1 MDPALGRL
9 MQAKSFPWAFFG
21 LLLLAGA
28 GTGAS
33 AQEQMSPNGVWRNPS
48 GSVEVRIEDCGPKVC
63 GRVAS
68 ANEKARADAARGGH
82 PDLIGMDLFEDFKRD
97 GPNTFRGR
105 VFAPDINRRFSGKL
119 TVQDANTIRVRGC
132 LTRNAGCR
140 SQTWTRTGP

>member
-28 GTGAS
+28 GTGTS

-140 SQTWTRTGP
+140 SQTWTRTG

>member
-1 MDPALGRL
+1 

-82 PDLIGMDLFEDFKRD
+82 SDLIGMDLFEDFKRD

>member
-1 MDPALGRL
+1 MRFIAVFGCLL
-9 MQAKSFPWAFFG
+9 M
-21 LLLLAGA
+21 AGA
-28 GTGAS
+28 GPATGAL
-33 AQEQMSPNGVWRNPS
+33 AQEQLSPNGLWRNPS

-68 ANEKARADAARGGH
+68 ANERARADAARGGH
-82 PDLIGMDLFEDFKRD
+82 PDIIGMDLFEDFKRD

-140 SQTWTRTGP
+140 SQTWTRSGP